1 MKLHSGH
8 IQSAVVQLLNYR
20 VYTVVPNV
28 FVSYN
33 HEADLIAIKDGKLTE
48 IEIKISIS
56 DLKADFKK
64 PHRNKQSQTISRLIY
79 AFPEIMLEKAI
90 PHIPLGCGI
99 ITVKEVIIS
108 NTRLYVAKWY
118 RQARHNNF
126 ARPYPKQI
134 EELMRLGCMRIWS
147 LKAHNNKGLS

>member
-1 MKLHSGH
+1 MNLHSGH
-8 IQSAVVQLLNYR
+8 IQSAVVHLLNYR

-33 HEADLIAIKDGKLTE
+33 HEAYLIAIKDGKLTE

-64 PHRNKQSQTISRLIY
+64 PHRNIPSKTISRLIY
-79 AFPEIMLEKAI
+79 AFPESMLEKAL
-90 PHIPLGCGI
+90 PHIPKACGI
-99 ITVKEVIIS
+99 IIIKEY
-108 NTRLYVAKWY
+108 NGFAKAQWY

-134 EELMRLGCMRIWS
+134 EYLMRLGCMRIWS
-147 LKAHNNKGLS
+147 LKAHNNK